1 MTKLIL
7 FLSLFSV
14 SLFAPSK
21 RLCAQDFTF
30 DKDKG
35 QAVPNFLCQLKLM
48 KGKVYKKSGNDLV
61 EVKLGER
68 FVKSDTIVTSEQS
81 IAKVLVVDDTIIT
94 IGPSSELSFE
104 NFEFMDKTNRK
115 AVYNLIKGQL
125 SGNVKNKAKDGDLQF
140 KTKYTVL
147 GVRGT
152 EILMNFRTV
161 NAIDVSEYALLSGK
175 AEITDDKGGKHDI
188 TKGEH
193 VVFLHDTGT
202 KKSAI
207 EKLKLSNDDQKNLK
221 ALKIDETKDFK
232 PLMPYYKAEDV
243 VMNSTEASVTGESTT
258 AEEKRVDKKP
268 WQENLKEL
276 NQKLK
281 ENNKKR

>member
-7 FLSLFSV
+7 FFSLFSL
-14 SLFAPSK
+14 SLY
-21 RLCAQDFTF
+21 AQDFTF
-30 DKDKG
+30 DKEKG

-48 KGKVYKKSGNDLV
+48 RGKVYKKSGEDLV

-68 FVKSDTIVTSEQS
+68 FQKTDTIVTGEQS

-94 IGPSSELSFE
+94 VGPSSELSFD
-104 NFEFMDKTNRK
+104 NFEFMDKNNRK
-115 AVYNLIKGQL
+115 IIYNLVKGQL
-125 SGNVKNKAKDGDLQF
+125 SGNIRNKAKDGDIQF
-140 KTKYTVL
+140 KSKFTVL

-161 NAIDVSEYALLSGK
+161 NGVDVSEYALLSGK
-175 AEITDDKGGKHDI
+175 AQVSDDKGGKHDI
-188 TKGEH
+188 AKGDH
-193 VVFLHDTGT
+193 LVFLHDNG
-202 KKSAI
+202 KKISAM
-207 EKLKLSNDDQKNLK
+207 EKLKLSNEEMNTLK

-232 PLMPYYKAEDV
+232 PLMPYYKAESV
-243 VMNSTEASVTGESTT
+243 VMNTTENSVTGESTDVQ
-258 AEEKRVDKKP
+258 EKRVEKKP

-276 NQKLK
+276 NKKLD